1 MHALWRWLIAL
12 HFDGALPR
20 WLVRGLLGHVET
32 CTGCRAVWQ
41 RHLEWEALL
50 PDVDARVGRRLA
62 RQALALHA
70 RPAVPSPLWLGGLGL
85 AASTAV
91 VALWIALRP
100 APVQWQAR
108 GRDDVDGSLLQ
119 VLVKAPGGAD
129 FTEAGAGLRAGSEL
143 AFRVQAG
150 PGHRWLLLFVVDST
164 GVVHNLYPA
173 ISDGQALRLDGLA
186 PGASLPDA
194 FAPALPAGPVDVV
207 ALFAPEPVPAS
218 LVEKA
223 IAEAGVPALARG
235 LSALG
240 QVLVQRL
247 QVTADDGGVP

>member
-12 HFDGALPR
+12 HFDNALPP

-32 CTGCRAVWQ
+32 CAGCRAVLH

-50 PDVDARVGRRLA
+50 PDADARVGRRLA

-70 RPAVPSPLWLGGLGL
+70 RPTAPSPLWLGGLGL

-91 VALWIALRP
+91 VALWVALRP
-100 APVQWQAR
+100 LPAEWQAR
-108 GRDDVDGSLLQ
+108 GRDDVDSDRLQ
-119 VLVKAPGGAD
+119 VLVKAPGGAA
-129 FTEAGAGLRAGSEL
+129 FAEAGAELRPGSEL
-143 AFRVQAG
+143 AFRVQTG
-150 PGHRWLLLFVVDST
+150 PAQRWLLLFLVDSA

-173 ISDGQALRLDGLA
+173 RSDGQALRLDGLA
-186 PGASLPDA
+186 PGAALPDA
-194 FAPALPAGPVDVV
+194 FAPVLPAGPVDVV
-207 ALFAPEPVPAS
+207 ALLAPEPVPAS

-235 LSALG
+235 LGALG
-240 QVLVQRL
+240 QVQIQRL
-247 QVTADDGGVP
+247 QVVGDDGGGR